1 MIDAVPPPQLI
12 TNCRLAAG
20 GESLACGDRRR
31 ELLPWVILC
40 SCGVYL
46 HLSMHELLHV
56 YMDQVIRVVVLAAE
70 FFFVDQCSYLNPVSQ
85 RCSTHI
91 ILCSPGV

>member
-1 MIDAVPPPQLI
+1 MGYIVFV
-12 TNCRLAAG
+12 G
-20 GESLACGDRRR
+20 
-31 ELLPWVILC
+31 V
-40 SCGVYL
+40 GVYL

-85 RCSTHI
+85 RCTHTTC
-91 ILCSPGV
+91 LSGYAGV